1 MTKKLHIDI
10 IARDKTKQA
19 LTQVQRK
26 LGEVRNR
33 VFSLKSAFIGLGAG
47 LVIRSFVNVGKEVE
61 SLQVR
66 FKFLFGSAEEGA
78 VAFDNLAKFAGKVPF
93 SLEEI
98 SRASG
103 NLAVVADDAND
114 LNRILEITGNVAAVT
129 GLDFET
135 TSSQIQRAFSG
146 GIGAADL
153 FRERGVRA
161 LLGFKAGAKVTAEET
176 VARFEELFSGNGRFA
191 SATDD
196 LAQTLEGTISMIGDK
211 FFNFQKDV
219 AQGFFDE
226 LKGEFG
232 DLNEFLEANEDQIKD
247 IATAI
252 GENFAGAL
260 TKASATI
267 KDVAPA
273 VKTISDAFGT
283 TITGF
288 TSLPTYVQSSGIIS
302 ALLFGKKGF
311 LAFSALSFLMGQIEE
326 IIDKSSAGLTRPLVD
341 MEEVNKAK
349 SDIAEFQKEMEKIA
363 PSLKEAGIDLNNILD
378 FTVRADSDLFKK
390 FPEIGTQVERY
401 KTLLS
406 KTLRL
411 QESLFVFDQEQN
423 LAFVDSMSKSL
434 NGFNSVMSKSKDK
447 LEEVFKGGEQDARD
461 YLARQKDLIE
471 AQEFMNKRTEQ
482 FIELQARVSSGIA
495 RLKEAYDPYLAQLNE
510 EKEQIKLINIAKMN
524 QLISDQEYE
533 RLKTE
538 ITKKGVE
545 DRKILREQE
554 VNEQLRIFK
563 SGKFQELDFTKLSE
577 EQKKDF
583 TIKAGREV
591 LGALAKNNKK
601 AFELNKALATAEAIV
616 NTAQGVTKALST
628 ANYIQAFLIGAM
640 GAIQIA
646 TIQSQQYQGRAMGG
660 RVQAGSAYMVGEG
673 GKPEMFV
680 PDQSGTIIP
689 NSQLARQTTVNV
701 NVYAN
706 DTEGFDDLLVKRRS
720 TIINVINDALNTQ
733 GKEALV

>member
-10 IARDKTKQA
+10 IARDKSKQA
-19 LTQVQRK
+19 LTGIQKR
-26 LGEVRNR
+26 LGGLKQS
-33 VFSLKSAFIGLGAG
+33 VFSLKGAFVGLGAG
-47 LVIRSFVNVGKEVE
+47 LVIKSFVNVGKEVE

-78 VAFDNLAKFAGKVPF
+78 VAFDNLAKFAGRVPF

-103 NLAVVADDAND
+103 NLAVVANDAND

-196 LAQTLEGTISMIGDK
+196 LAQTLEGTISMLGDK

-219 AQGFFDE
+219 AEGFFDE
-226 LKGEFG
+226 LKDEFG
-232 DLNEFLEANEDQIKD
+232 DLNKFLEANEENIKD
-247 IATAI
+247 IATSI
-252 GENFAGAL
+252 GENFAKAI
-260 TKASATI
+260 TKTSETI
-267 KDVAPA
+267 KDLAPA
-273 VKTISDAFGT
+273 VKTVADASGSM
-283 TITGF
+283 IDGF
-288 TSLPTYVQSSGIIS
+288 TSLPPFVRNVGLVG
-302 ALLFGKKGF
+302 ALLFGKKGAVA
-311 LAFSALSFLMGQIEE
+311 LAGLSFFFDKVTDFIDEMEVKANMEE
-326 IIDKSSAGLTRPLVD
+326 ILKLPDDELLDTVKSLEDINKLIEFTEPKTQKTIAKTLTLNTQYQHQNELLKEQRSIMLMAEADADSYLKTFNTLTLSSAALTD
-341 MEEVNKAK
+341 N
-349 SDIAEFQKEMEKIA
+349 
-363 PSLKEAGIDLNNILD
+363 LD
-378 FTVRADSDLFKK
+378 NT
-390 FPEIGTQVERY
+390 
-401 KTLLS
+401 
-406 KTLRL
+406 
-411 QESLFVFDQEQN
+411 
-423 LAFVDSMSKSL
+423 
-434 NGFNSVMSKSKDK
+434 
-447 LEEVFKGGEQDARD
+447 FKGGIQDAKD
-461 YLARQKDLIE
+461 YMARQKDQIE
-471 AQEFMNKRTEQ
+471 LQEFLNKRTEQ

-495 RLKEAYDPYLAQLNE
+495 RLKEAYDPYLEQLNE

-563 SGKFQELDFTKLSE
+563 SGKFQELEFNELSE
-577 EQKKDF
+577 EAKKDF
-583 TIKAGREV
+583 TIKAGKEV

-646 TIQSQQYQGRAMGG
+646 TIQSQQYQGRALGG
-660 RVQAGSAYMVGEG
+660 RVQAGSSYMVGEG

>member
-10 IARDKTKQA
+10 IARDKSKQA

-33 VFSLKSAFIGLGAG
+33 VFSLRSAFLGLGAG
-47 LVIRSFVNVGKEVE
+47 LIVRSFVNVGKEVE

-161 LLGFKAGAKVTAEET
+161 LLGFQAGAKVTAEET
-176 VARFEELFSGNGRFA
+176 IARFEELFSGNGRFA
-191 SATDD
+191 KATDD

-219 AQGFFDE
+219 AAGFFDE

-232 DLNEFLEANEDQIKD
+232 DLNTFLEENEQQIKD

-260 TKASATI
+260 TSATDTI

-273 VKTISDAFGT
+273 VKNIANALGT
-283 TITGF
+283 TIEGF
-288 TSLPTYVQSSGIIS
+288 KSLPTFVQTSGIIS
-302 ALLFGKKGF
+302 VLLFGKKGAV
-311 LAFSALSFLMGQIEE
+311 AFGAISFLVGE
-326 IIDKSSAGLTRPLVD
+326 IDKLIDKSAELRGIEEAFNAG
-341 MEEVNKAK
+341 EI
-349 SDIAEFQKEMEKIA
+349 DIATASLEELELLLERIESKKIDIPDFLQGEEGMDNVNA
-363 PSLKEAGIDLNNILD
+363 SVQTTIDLIEKQISLLRMAEAD
-378 FTVRADSDLFKK
+378 ADSYAQTFGKVSN
-390 FPEIGTQVERY
+390 F
-401 KTLLS
+401 S
-406 KTLRL
+406 KELK
-411 QESLFVFDQEQN
+411 DN
-423 LAFVDSMSKSL
+423 LD
-434 NGFNSVMSKSKDK
+434 N
-447 LEEVFKGGEQDARD
+447 VFKGGEQDARD

-563 SGKFQELDFTKLSE
+563 SGKFQELDLTKLTE

-583 TIKAGREV
+583 TINAGKQV

>member
-1 MTKKLHIDI
+1 MTKQLNIDI

-19 LTQVQRK
+19 LRGVQGRLNQVK
-26 LGEVRNR
+26 SS
-33 VFSLKSAFIGLGAG
+33 VFSLKGALVGIGAG
-47 LVIRSFVNVGKEVE
+47 AVIRSFVNVGKEVE

-66 FKFLFGSAEEGA
+66 FKFLFGSVEEGA
-78 VAFDNLAKFAGKVPF
+78 VAFDNLTKFAARVPF
-93 SLEEI
+93 SLDEI

-161 LLGFKAGAKVTAEET
+161 LLGFQAGAKVTAEET
-176 VARFEELFSGNGRFA
+176 IKRFEELFSGDGQFA
-191 SATDD
+191 KATTD

-211 FFNFQKDV
+211 YFKFQKDV
-219 AQGFFDE
+219 AAGFFDE

-232 DLNEFLEANEDQIKD
+232 DLNKFLEENEEQIKD

-260 TKASATI
+260 TSASDTI
-267 KDVAPA
+267 KAVAPA
-273 VKTISDAFGT
+273 VKNIADALGT
-283 TITGF
+283 TINGF
-288 TSLPTYVQSSGIIS
+288 KSLPEFVQTSGIIS
-302 ALLFGKKGF
+302 VLLFGKKGA
-311 LAFSALSFLMGQIEE
+311 LAVGAVSFLVGQISELMDRAKE
-326 IIDKSSAGLTRPLVD
+326 LGALKGITFDDLDKSLPT
-341 MEEVNKAK
+341 
-349 SDIAEFQKEMEKIA
+349 
-363 PSLKEAGIDLNNILD
+363 LKEANEALKLFEETNLTASNSLNRLKKQAANNNEEAKATLELYYNLLKLVE
-378 FTVRADSDLFKK
+378 VREA
-390 FPEIGTQVERY
+390 EAEAIRIGSFDAKNY
-401 KTLLS
+401 LA
-406 KTLRL
+406 L
-411 QESLFVFDQEQN
+411 Q
-423 LAFVDSMSKSL
+423 KSL
-434 NGFNSVMSKSKDK
+434 GQELNI
-447 LEEVFKGGEQDARD
+447 VFKGGIQDAKD
-461 YLARQKDLIE
+461 YLARQKGINE
-471 AQEFMNKRTEQ
+471 AQEEMNKRLEQ
-482 FIELQARVSSGIA
+482 FRELNERVSNGIKS
-495 RLKEAYDPYLAQLNE
+495 LSEAFDPYLAQLNE
-510 EKEQIKLINIAKMN
+510 EKEQLKLINIAKMN
-524 QLISDQEYE
+524 QLISDEEYE

-545 DRKILREQE
+545 DRKALREKE
-554 VNEQLRIFK
+554 VSEQLRIFK
-563 SGKFQELDFTKLSE
+563 SGKFQELEFNELSE
-577 EQKKDF
+577 EAKKDF
-583 TIKAGREV
+583 TIKAGKEV

-628 ANYIQAFLIGAM
+628 ANYVQAFLIGAM

-646 TIQSQQYQGRAMGG
+646 TIQSQQYQGRALGG
-660 RVQAGSAYMVGEG
+660 RVQAGSTYMVGEG

-689 NSQLARQTTVNV
+689 NSQLGRQTTVNV

-706 DTEGFDDLLVKRRS
+706 DTEGFDNLLVKRRS

-733 GKEALV
+733 GKEALI

>member
-1 MTKKLHIDI
+1 MTKQLNIDI

-19 LTQVQRK
+19 LRGVQGRLNQVK
-26 LGEVRNR
+26 SS
-33 VFSLKSAFIGLGAG
+33 VFSLKGALVGIGAG
-47 LVIRSFVNVGKEVE
+47 AVIRSFVNVGKEVE

-66 FKFLFGSAEEGA
+66 FKFLFGSVEEGA
-78 VAFDNLAKFAGKVPF
+78 VAFDNLTKFAGKVPF

-161 LLGFKAGAKVTAEET
+161 LLGFQAGAKVTAEET
-176 VARFEELFSGNGRFA
+176 IARFEELFAGDGQFA
-191 SATDD
+191 NATKD

-211 FFNFQKDV
+211 YFKFQKDV
-219 AQGFFDE
+219 AAGFFDE

-232 DLNEFLEANEDQIKD
+232 DLNVFLEENEQQIKD

-252 GENFAGAL
+252 GENFAGAITTTSDL
-260 TKASATI
+260 I
-267 KDVAPA
+267 KGVAPA
-273 VKTISDAFGT
+273 VKNIADATGSM
-283 TITGF
+283 ITGF
-288 TSLPTYVQSSGIIS
+288 KSLPTFVQTGGIIG
-302 ALLFGKKGF
+302 ALLFGKKG
-311 LAFSALSFLMGQIEE
+311 AIAIGAISFLIGE
-326 IIDKSSAGLTRPLVD
+326 IDKLIEKG
-341 MEEVNKAK
+341 
-349 SDIAEFQKEMEKIA
+349 KET
-363 PSLKEAGIDLNNILD
+363 AGIDLLSVDDIKKQSESVEDITFFIDHYNNKLDASKLKNREKRIEIEAIVKELEAYKQILISNENELEFFD
-378 FTVRADSDLFKK
+378 RILKKSTQSTDEAKNSISLFRQAQEQSLEAGIKYAKGLTEQYEAAKKLEIFKK
-390 FPEIGTQVERY
+390 IY
-401 KTLLS
+401 
-406 KTLRL
+406 
-411 QESLFVFDQEQN
+411 
-423 LAFVDSMSKSL
+423 
-434 NGFNSVMSKSKDK
+434 
-447 LEEVFKGGEQDARD
+447 EEVVPAIQ
-461 YLARQKDLIE
+461 
-471 AQEFMNKRTEQ
+471 
-482 FIELQARVSSGIA
+482 
-495 RLKEAYDPYLAQLNE
+495 RLKEVYDPYLELQRQEL
-510 EKEQIKLINIAKMN
+510 EQIKLINKAKIN
-524 QLISDQEYE
+524 GLISDEEYE

-545 DRKILREQE
+545 DRKVLRERE
-554 VNEQLRIFK
+554 VNDQLSIFK
-563 SGKFQELDFTKLSE
+563 SGKFQELDLTKLTE

-583 TIKAGREV
+583 TIKAGKEV

-628 ANYIQAFLIGAM
+628 ANYVQAFLIGAM

-646 TIQSQQYQGRAMGG
+646 TIQSQQYQGRALGG
-660 RVQAGSAYMVGEG
+660 RVQAGSSYMVGEG

-689 NSQLARQTTVNV
+689 NSQLGKAT
-701 NVYAN
+701 NVYVTINAN
-706 DTEGFDDLLVKRRS
+706 DTEGFDDLLIKRRS
-720 TIINVINDALNTQ
+720 TIVNVINDALNSQ
-733 GKEALV
+733 GKEALI